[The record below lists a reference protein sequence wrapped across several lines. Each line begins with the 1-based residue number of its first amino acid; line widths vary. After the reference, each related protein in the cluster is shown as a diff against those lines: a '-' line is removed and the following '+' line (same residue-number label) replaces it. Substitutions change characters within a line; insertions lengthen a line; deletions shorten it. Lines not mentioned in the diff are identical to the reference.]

1 MISIFN
7 KKLGV
12 QINIAD
18 VDWVIITPR
27 EYDEIPNV
35 IIEMKNGF
43 NFMRHAQSCDECA
56 KFVSALGTKTLDW
69 YISYNNKVKR
79 LDLTTLNSKEF
90 FNNQLSY
97 INSYYNY
104 GTTMKLI
111 IHPLSTDK
119 EDIET
124 YLQELLEREDYE
136 TACLIRDLT
145 PIE

>member
-7 KKLGV
+7 KKLEV
-12 QINIAD
+12 HINISD
-18 VDWVIITPR
+18 VDWIKFTPR
-27 EYDEIPNV
+27 EYEDIPNV

-43 NFMRHAQSCDECA
+43 DFIRHSQTCDECR
-56 KFVSALGTKTLDW
+56 KFVSALATNSLDW
-69 YISYNNKVKR
+69 YISYNDKIKR
-79 LDLTTLNSKEF
+79 LDLSTLNSKEYY
-90 FNNQLSY
+90 NNHLTY
-97 INSYYNY
+97 TNSDYNY
-104 GTTMKLI
+104 GTTIKLI

-119 EDIET
+119 VDIEN